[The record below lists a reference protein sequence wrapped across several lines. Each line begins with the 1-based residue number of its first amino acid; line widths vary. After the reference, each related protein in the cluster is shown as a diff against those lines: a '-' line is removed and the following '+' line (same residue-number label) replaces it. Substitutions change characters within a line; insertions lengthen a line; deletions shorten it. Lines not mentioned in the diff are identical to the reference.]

1 MPAPYRQAHATTTK
15 RGNVPLFPLH
25 MGLFYSE
32 EHNPILPHPLRPV
45 PLFCEYYPVLG
56 TTRAGYPT
64 SGRGPVPNLKSGSG
78 EQIGAVRQL
87 PRAQL
92 TSSMDGPHWH
102 AQLVPQSRWCG
113 MTGLDSG
120 QLRSFYTLRARARA
134 LRHRQPAVQLCAP
147 ERPKSCHST
156 PLAPGWDSDRFRPYE
171 SRD

>member
-1 MPAPYRQAHATTTK
+1 MFHAAMAAAVPCGMPCHGAPC
-15 RGNVPLFPLH
+15 
-25 MGLFYSE
+25 
-32 EHNPILPHPLRPV
+32 ILLHPLRSASPPIHELFLHCQKFLAV
-45 PLFCEYYPVLG
+45 VLPLVANVSFFPQKYFLI
-56 TTRAGYPT
+56 
-64 SGRGPVPNLKSGSG
+64 RGKLISKSSS

-156 PLAPGWDSDRFRPYE
+156 PLACAIAPSARRAVTL
-171 SRD
+171 